1 MGETCN
7 NPNCDCRL
15 SISELAAKRGFC
27 ICLSAPIPR
36 SKQARPSVHCP
47 RHKTL
52 AERWDSIKSLDD
64 MNAALLVDH
73 RPEWGEF
80 QRLSA

>member
-1 MGETCN
+1 MSEMCDSPT
-7 NPNCDCRL
+7 CDCRL
-15 SISELAAKRGFC
+15 GIAELAAKRGFC
-27 ICLSAPIPR
+27 ICFDAMIPR
-36 SKQARPSVHCP
+36 FPRARPSVRCP

-52 AERWDSIKSLDD
+52 AQRWDSIKSLDD